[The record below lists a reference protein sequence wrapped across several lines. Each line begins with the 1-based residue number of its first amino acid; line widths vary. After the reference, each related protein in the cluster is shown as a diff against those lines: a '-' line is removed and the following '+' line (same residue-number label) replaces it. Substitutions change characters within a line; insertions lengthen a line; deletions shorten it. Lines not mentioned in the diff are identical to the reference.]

1 MLLLLVLKT
10 NRVQLSASKLKA
22 IMKYILLTLLLTC
35 CLLSGCT
42 IPESLKGFDSEAW
55 IGDRM
60 GCNGVRAEM
69 VYELDSLRKDFYD
82 KKEYVVR
89 EVLGK
94 PDHEELMERSQRIY
108 IYYIEPGTQCTG
120 RGEMSDANRVEVRI
134 NSLAKVSEITYK
146 EPLKTRTPE

>member
-1 MLLLLVLKT
+1 MKRIILSFTISCLLL
-10 NRVQLSASKLKA
+10 AS
-22 IMKYILLTLLLTC
+22 
-35 CLLSGCT
+35 CT
-42 IPESLKGFDSEAW
+42 TPEPLRGFDSETW
-55 IGDRM
+55 KNDRK
-60 GCNGVRAEM
+60 GCKGERAEL
-69 VYELDSLRKDFYD
+69 VYELDTLRQEFYH

-89 EVLGK
+89 LVLGK

-146 EPLKTRTPE
+146 EPLKSKKPE